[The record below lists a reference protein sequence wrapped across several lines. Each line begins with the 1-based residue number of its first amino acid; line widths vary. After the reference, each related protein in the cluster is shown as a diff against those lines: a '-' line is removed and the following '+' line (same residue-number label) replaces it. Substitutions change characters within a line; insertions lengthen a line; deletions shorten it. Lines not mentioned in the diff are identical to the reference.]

1 MITMNVS
8 ADCGDSDGDYGD
20 GVVMLMM
27 MMELLLGT
35 RGAGFRK

>member
-8 ADCGDSDGDYGD
+8 ADCGDSDGDGGD

-27 MMELLLGT
+27 MII
-35 RGAGFRK
+35 AGRDGGSSCDG